1 MINIEKAESEFNNYV
16 KNYDMDNVNINR
28 KFFHSHRVKQIAEEI
43 AKSLNLSEEEIKLA
57 KLIGLLHDIARFE
70 QYTKYQTFS
79 DLKSIDHG
87 DFGVEILKQ
96 NNFIRKFI
104 ETDEYDNII
113 FNAIKNHNKF
123 KIEDGLTEKELLYS
137 KSVRDADKLD
147 IYFEILTMFY
157 QTPEDLEAVENG
169 IITDEHMKQILKNE
183 DIERKINQ
191 NKMDDFLLLLCFVFN
206 YNFKYS
212 FEIMYKEDYINRLLN
227 RFDFKNQDTKEK
239 IKIIKEEL
247 NNYIKLHL
255 KS

>member
-70 QYTKYQTFS
+70 QYTRYQTFS

>member
-1 MINIEKAESEFNNYV
+1 MIDIEKAESEFNNYV
-16 KNYDMDNVNINR
+16 KNYDMDNVNIKG
-28 KFFHSHRVKQIAEEI
+28 KFFHSHRVENIAEEI

-113 FNAIKNHNKF
+113 FKAIKNHNKF
-123 KIEDGLTEKELLYS
+123 KIQEGLAKKELLYS
-137 KSVRDADKLD
+137 KIVRDADKLD

-169 IITDEHMKQILKNE
+169 IITDECIKRILKNE
-183 DIERKINQ
+183 DIERKKNQ
-191 NKMDDFLLLLCFVFN
+191 NKMDNFLLLLCFVFN

-212 FEIMYKEDYINRLLN
+212 FEIMYKEDYINKLLD
-227 RFDFKNQDTKEK
+227 RFDFKNKETQEK
-239 IKIIKEEL
+239 IKIIRKEI
-247 NNYIKLHL
+247 NNYIQL
-255 KS
+255 KKG

>member
-1 MINIEKAESEFNNYV
+1 MIDIEKAKLEFDNYA
-16 KNYDMDNVNINR
+16 KKYDMEDETINR
-28 KFFHSHRVKQIAEEI
+28 KYYHTYRVMEISGEI
-43 AKSLNLSEEEIKLA
+43 AKSLNLSEEEVELA
-57 KLIGLLHDIARFE
+57 KVIGLLHDIARFE

-137 KSVRDADKLD
+137 KIVRDADKLD
-147 IYFEILTMFY
+147 IYFERLTMFY

-183 DIERKINQ
+183 DIERKINH
-191 NKMDDFLLLLCFVFN
+191 NKMDSFLLLLCFVFN

>member
-70 QYTKYQTFS
+70 QYKRFQTFS

-87 DFGVEILKQ
+87 DYGVEILKQ
-96 NNFIRKFI
+96 NNFIRKFV
-104 ETDEYDNII
+104 EKDEFDNII
-113 FNAIKNHNKF
+113 FKAIKNHNKF

-137 KSVRDADKLD
+137 KIVRDADKLD

-191 NKMDDFLLLLCFVFN
+191 NKMDSFLLLLCFVFN

-212 FEIMYKEDYINRLLN
+212 FEIMYKEDYINRLLD

>member
-16 KNYDMDNVNINR
+16 KNYDMDNVNING

-43 AKSLNLSEEEIKLA
+43 AKSLNLFEEEIKLA

-113 FNAIKNHNKF
+113 FKAIKNHNKL

-137 KSVRDADKLD
+137 KIVKDADKLD
-147 IYFEILTMFY
+147 IFYEAITMFY
-157 QTPEDLEAVENG
+157 NDMNSLKNIETG
-169 IITDEHMKQILKNE
+169 IINNEQIASIQKKQLIIRKLK
-183 DIERKINQ
+183 DNQ
-191 NKMDDFLLLLCFVFN
+191 MEEMIMTLGFTFDL
-206 YNFKYS
+206 NFKYS
-212 FEIMYKEDYINRLLN
+212 YEIMYKEDYINKIIN
-227 RFDFKNQDTKEK
+227 RFNFKNKETRKK
-239 IKIIKEEL
+239 IEIIRNEI
-247 NNYIKLHL
+247 NDYIQSK
-255 KS
+255 KG

>member
-1 MINIEKAESEFNNYV
+1 MIDIEKAESEFNTYV

-28 KFFHSHRVKQIAEEI
+28 KVFHSYRVENIAEEI

-137 KSVRDADKLD
+137 KIVRDADKLD
-147 IYFEILTMFY
+147 IYFERLTMFY

-191 NKMDDFLLLLCFVFN
+191 NKMDSFLLLLCFVFN

-255 KS
+255 KN

>member
-70 QYTKYQTFS
+70 QYKRFQTFS